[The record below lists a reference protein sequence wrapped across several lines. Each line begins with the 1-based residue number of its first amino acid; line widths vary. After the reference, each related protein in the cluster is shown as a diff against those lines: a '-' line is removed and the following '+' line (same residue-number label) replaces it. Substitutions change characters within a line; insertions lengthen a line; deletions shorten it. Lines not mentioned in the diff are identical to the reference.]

1 MMCWDVDCESN
12 TLRPTVSDLF
22 SPSPGCW
29 VRRWPSTTQPT
40 TALSR
45 CPLEVCHAFRAAF
58 GDFAIHSRAILQ
70 GAAMRSPPG
79 TRPNLT
85 CLQQPRA
92 HSNVVRTSARNAEPR
107 CCSFFTFG
115 VVQGSSAFRVLGLW
129 EEASTFFFRSVS
141 VDAEMA
147 RRQWRELGLLPC
159 RGPAAQQ
166 LAVHFLPCPIQK
178 WAPRDQAFGHTH
190 KEAKPHGQDV
200 HLLRDGVGSQGS
212 VR

>member
-1 MMCWDVDCESN
+1 MTFPATHRPVRRSKTTTVQAATVATSSVESAARQEMMCWDVDCESN

-115 VVQGSSAFRVLGLW
+115 VVQGSSAFRVLGLGG
-129 EEASTFFFRSVS
+129 SFDFFLQV
-141 VDAEMA
+141 
-147 RRQWRELGLLPC
+147 GLC
-159 RGPAAQQ
+159 
-166 LAVHFLPCPIQK
+166 
-178 WAPRDQAFGHTH
+178 
-190 KEAKPHGQDV
+190 
-200 HLLRDGVGSQGS
+200 
-212 VR
+212 